1 MRPRAAR
8 FADQWLFDNVDNGKA
23 GPVSAS
29 DLADQL
35 VAAGAKADIAPE
47 EFEDDGDG
55 VFEMVFAEL
64 ERKACK

>member
-8 FADQWLFDNVDNGKA
+8 FADQWLYDNVDNGKD

-29 DLADQL
+29 DLAD
-35 VAAGAKADIAPE
+35 VAAGANADIPAE

-64 ERKACK
+64 ERKSGK

>member
-8 FADQWLFDNVDNGKA
+8 FADQWLYDNVDNGKG

-29 DLADQL
+29 ELADQL
-35 VAAGAKADIAPE
+35 VAAGAKADIPAE

-55 VFEMVFAEL
+55 VFEIVFAEL
-64 ERKACK
+64 ERKAGK

>member
-8 FADQWLFDNVDNGKA
+8 FAEQWLFDNVDHGKG

-29 DLADQL
+29 ELADQL
-35 VAAGAKADIAPE
+35 VAAGAKADIPAD
-47 EFEDDGDG
+47 EFEDNGDG

-64 ERKACK
+64 ERKTGK